1 MKLLQRITLVL
12 TVIAAFTSPVA
23 AQRRRAPA
31 TKTPPPAAPKD
42 TGPSFED
49 VLATDSYRI
58 YVEIRGVGQLLKTPS
73 FTDVIEPV
81 LKLAGPPKEF
91 KTLLSWLNLQ
101 AETLITSRMMVA
113 SWSVRPKL
121 PNVLMAIEFA
131 SPEDAQ
137 KFEPKLKTFL
147 PKVMPPASTPA
158 TDGSPSGE
166 KADDKKPQKSDEAA
180 ETQSKSAPSFVVTQ
194 AGSLIYISDATFT
207 FKNLRPVGSKLLT
220 EDPNFRRVH
229 DRFATESV
237 FVFVDTAGMQ
247 REDEER
253 RKKYEEESAKEALAA
268 PSPTPAE
275 VEQVTTEIPETPQPD
290 EAPPP
295 PVPVD
300 PDAVREVETSRN
312 TRVELSTSSQAPA
325 PPNIGSELIGGAAN
339 LLFSG
344 PATLPDAVGLALA
357 FEPDTYSVRLLLANE
372 PGVKGNPIP
381 FMPQLVSGPPLAL
394 EAASVFPGDTEF
406 FLSLSLD
413 YRQILDG
420 MTKALAERSARMGM
434 APVSSDAPEE
444 TPFAAYERKSGIKLK
459 EDLIP
464 LLGNEVALMLP
475 LQTLDIGPSKPV
487 AEPTPGENDGAASD
501 RFTITPS
508 PNPVIAVSIR
518 DRDGM
523 RALLPKLVDSFGVK
537 GASLLGQTEKRGDT
551 EIVSFGGAL
560 SYAFIGNF
568 LVLSSSPKEVQRV
581 TDAYLNHDTL
591 ASETHFRNF
600 TRWQP
605 RQLLGQFYLSPKLME
620 NYRDFTRTMDPSLAD
635 QLSSLLSRLSPT
647 AEPLT
652 YALSN
657 EGLGP
662 MHELRL
668 PKNLAVLMLTT
679 MFGAPSE
686 PSSANALNESVAQG
700 KLLAIAN
707 AEATFQST
715 NKDAGYGS
723 LDQLVSAGLIAKEML
738 EPSGYRI
745 EVNVSGGSFAA
756 TAVPVEYGKTGKL
769 SFFVDES
776 KVLRGGDHGGGP
788 ATIADKPV
796 Q

>member
-1 MKLLQRITLVL
+1 
-12 TVIAAFTSPVA
+12 
-23 AQRRRAPA
+23 
-31 TKTPPPAAPKD
+31 
-42 TGPSFED
+42 
-49 VLATDSYRI
+49 
-58 YVEIRGVGQLLKTPS
+58 
-73 FTDVIEPV
+73 
-81 LKLAGPPKEF
+81 
-91 KTLLSWLNLQ
+91 
-101 AETLITSRMMVA
+101 
-113 SWSVRPKL
+113 
-121 PNVLMAIEFA
+121 
-131 SPEDAQ
+131 
-137 KFEPKLKTFL
+137 
-147 PKVMPPASTPA
+147 
-158 TDGSPSGE
+158 
-166 KADDKKPQKSDEAA
+166 
-180 ETQSKSAPSFVVTQ
+180 
-194 AGSLIYISDATFT
+194 
-207 FKNLRPVGSKLLT
+207 
-220 EDPNFRRVH
+220 
-229 DRFATESV
+229 
-237 FVFVDTAGMQ
+237 
-247 REDEER
+247 
-253 RKKYEEESAKEALAA
+253 
-268 PSPTPAE
+268 
-275 VEQVTTEIPETPQPD
+275 
-290 EAPPP
+290 
-295 PVPVD
+295 
-300 PDAVREVETSRN
+300 
-312 TRVELSTSSQAPA
+312 
-325 PPNIGSELIGGAAN
+325 
-339 LLFSG
+339 
-344 PATLPDAVGLALA
+344 
-357 FEPDTYSVRLLLANE
+357 
-372 PGVKGNPIP
+372 
-381 FMPQLVSGPPLAL
+381 MPQLVSGPALAL

-413 YRQILDG
+413 YQQIYDG
-420 MTKALAERSARMGM
+420 MTKALTERSARMGM
-434 APVSSDAPEE
+434 ARVSDDAPEE

-475 LQTLDIGPSKPV
+475 LQTLDLGPSKPV
-487 AEPTPGENDGAASD
+487 AEPTPGEIEGVASD
-501 RFTITPS
+501 RFSIVPS
-508 PNPVIAVSIR
+508 PNPVIAVALR
-518 DRDGM
+518 DHDGM
-523 RALLPKLVDSFGVK
+523 RALLPKLIDSFGIK
-537 GASLLGQTEKRGDT
+537 GARLLAQTEKRGDT
-551 EIVSFGGAL
+551 EIVSYGGAL

-620 NYRDFTRTMDPSLAD
+620 SYRDFTRTMDPSLAD

-700 KLLAIAN
+700 KLMAIAN

-715 NKDAGYGS
+715 NKEESYAS

-745 EVNVSGGSFAA
+745 EVNASGGSFAA

-776 KVLRGGDHGGGP
+776 KVLSGGDHGGGP
-788 ATIADKPV
+788 ATVADKPL

>member
-1 MKLLQRITLVL
+1 MKLLQRITLL
-12 TVIAAFTSPVA
+12 LIVIAAFTSPVA
-23 AQRRRAPA
+23 AQRRRGPA
-31 TKTPPPAAPKD
+31 AKTPPPTAPKQ

-81 LKLAGPPKEF
+81 MKLSGPPKEF

-101 AETLITSRMMVA
+101 ADTLMTSRMLVA
-113 SWSVRPKL
+113 SWSARPKL

-137 KFEPKLKTFL
+137 KFEPKLRTFL
-147 PKVMPPASTPA
+147 PKVMPAASPASADSSPA
-158 TDGSPSGE
+158 GE
-166 KADDKKPQKSDEAA
+166 KADDKRPQKSNETD

-194 AGSLIYISDATFT
+194 AGSLIYISDVNFT
-207 FKNLRPVGSKLLT
+207 FKSLRPAGSKLLT

-253 RKKYEEESAKEALAA
+253 RKKYEEESAKEALAQ
-268 PSPTPAE
+268 PFPTPAE
-275 VEQVTTEIPETPQPD
+275 VEEVTNEIPETPQPD

-295 PVPVD
+295 APVD
-300 PDAVREVETSRN
+300 PDAVREVETSRQ
-312 TRVELSTSSQAPA
+312 TRVELGTANPA
-325 PPNIGSELIGGAAN
+325 PPSIGSELIGGAAN

-357 FEPDTYSVRLLLANE
+357 FEPETYSVRLLLANE

-406 FLSLSLD
+406 FVSLSLD
-413 YRQILDG
+413 YQQIYEG
-420 MTKALAERSARMGM
+420 MTKTLAERSVRMGM
-434 APVSSDAPEE
+434 ARVSANAPEE
-444 TPFAAYERKSGIKLK
+444 TPFAVYERKSGIKLK

-475 LQTLDIGPSKPV
+475 LQTLDLGPGKTA
-487 AEPTPGENDGAASD
+487 AEPPPGAIDGAAAD
-501 RFTITPS
+501 RFSIVPS
-508 PNPVIAVSIR
+508 PNPVIAVALR

-523 RALLPKLVDSFGVK
+523 RALLPKLIDSFGVK

-551 EIVSFGGAL
+551 EIVSYGGAL
-560 SYAFIGNF
+560 SYAFIGDF

-581 TDAYLNHDTL
+581 ADAYLNHDTL

-620 NYRDFTRTMDPSLAD
+620 SYRDFTRTMDPSLAD
-635 QLSSLLSRLSPT
+635 QFSSLLSRLSPT

-679 MFGAPSE
+679 MFGASE
-686 PSSANALNESVAQG
+686 PSSGNALNESAAQG
-700 KLLAIAN
+700 KLQAIAH

-715 NKDAGYGS
+715 NKEAGYGS
-723 LDQLVSAGLIAKEML
+723 IDQLVTAGLIAKEML
-738 EPSGYRI
+738 ESSGYRI
-745 EVNVSGGSFAA
+745 EVSVSGGSFTA

-788 ATIADKPV
+788 ATVADRPL

>member
-1 MKLLQRITLVL
+1 MKLLQRITLL
-12 TVIAAFTSPVA
+12 LIVITAFTSPVA
-23 AQRRRAPA
+23 GQRRRAPA
-31 TKTPPPAAPKD
+31 AKTPAPAAQKQ
-42 TGPSFED
+42 TAPSFED
-49 VLATDSYRI
+49 VLATDSYRV

-81 LKLAGPPKEF
+81 MKLAGPPKEF

-101 AETLITSRMMVA
+101 ADTLMTSRMMVA
-113 SWSVRPKL
+113 SWSARPKL
-121 PNVLMAIEFA
+121 PSVLMAIELA

-137 KFEPKLKTFL
+137 KFEPKLKAFL
-147 PKVMPPASTPA
+147 PKVMPPASTPS
-158 TDGSPSGE
+158 TDSSPAGE
-166 KADDKKPQKSDEAA
+166 KADEKKPQKSNEAD
-180 ETQSKSAPSFVVTQ
+180 ETQPKSTPSFVVTQ
-194 AGSLIYISDATFT
+194 AGSLIYISDVNFT
-207 FKNLRPVGSKLLT
+207 FKNLRPSGSKLLT

-237 FVFVDTAGMQ
+237 FVFVDTAAMQ

-253 RKKYEEESAKEALAA
+253 RKKYEEESAKEALAE

-275 VEQVTTEIPETPQPD
+275 AEQVTTEIPETPQPD

-295 PVPVD
+295 PVD
-300 PDAVREVETSRN
+300 PDAVREVETSRH
-312 TRVELSTSSQAPA
+312 TRVELGTSNPAPA
-325 PPNIGSELIGGAAN
+325 PPSIGSELIGGAAN

-344 PATLPDAVGLALA
+344 PVTLPDAVGLALA

-381 FMPQLVSGPPLAL
+381 FMPQLVSGPPLSL
-394 EAASVFPGDTEF
+394 EAASVFPGDSEF
-406 FLSLSLD
+406 FVSLSLD
-413 YRQILDG
+413 YQQIYDG
-420 MTKALAERSARMGM
+420 MTKTLAERSGRMGM
-434 APVSSDAPEE
+434 ARVSDDAPEE

-475 LQTLDIGPSKPV
+475 LQTLDLGPSKPV
-487 AEPTPGENDGAASD
+487 PEPTAGESDGASD
-501 RFTITPS
+501 RFSIVPS
-508 PNPVIAVSIR
+508 PNPVIAVAVR
-518 DRDGM
+518 DRDGI
-523 RALLPKLVDSFGVK
+523 RALLPKLIDSFGVK
-537 GASLLGQTEKRGDT
+537 GASLLAQTEKRGDT
-551 EIVSFGGAL
+551 EIVSYGGAL

-620 NYRDFTRTMDPSLAD
+620 SYRDFTRTMDPSLGD

-647 AEPLT
+647 SEPLT

-679 MFGAPSE
+679 MFGASQ
-686 PSSANALNESVAQG
+686 PSSADALNEAVAQG
-700 KLLAIAN
+700 KLMAIAN
-707 AEATFQST
+707 AETTFQST
-715 NKDAGYGS
+715 NKEAGYGS
-723 LDQLVSAGLIAKEML
+723 LDQLVAAGLIAKEML

-745 EVNVSGGSFAA
+745 EVSVSGGSFAA

-776 KVLRGGDHGGGP
+776 KVLRAGDHGGGP
-788 ATIADKPV
+788 ATVADKPL